1 MNTPV
6 TAHSEPQAPPN
17 LVDQRIGKY
26 RVVRKLGEGG
36 MGSVFEAVHVEI
48 GQRAAVKL
56 LKPELSSEPKH
67 VQRFFD
73 EAKLLSMVNHPGLIK
88 IYDFDRTADGQ
99 VYIVM
104 ELLEGETLWSRF
116 EKHQNGQPVGMPLED
131 VARVVR
137 QVASALDAVHQRGII
152 HRDLKP
158 ENIFLVKDSEAAGG
172 ERAKILDFGIARL
185 EDPSG
190 EGRRTTAGVAI
201 GTPTYMAPE
210 QCEGSTTIN
219 DRVDVYALGIMS
231 FELLTG
237 APPFVSESMA
247 AVLRMHIVRPPPPL
261 PTSIPAGLV
270 ALIEQMLGKEA
281 ASRPSMAEVV
291 AKLEAMFGGR
301 ASSTVLPIVSSPS
314 SRLSTPVVAG
324 TIALLLV
331 LGIGAGLWTLQGR
344 KPIAPVE
351 PTKITT
357 PQTAG
362 EGKTPSPGEPAG
374 TTDPKRPSSGEPP
387 KNTSPVEPVKE
398 PSAKPPAGTGPSG
411 KGSVK
416 SSKRDKG
423 DKGDKGDGLLFQT
436 KKKQKKGNAL

>member
-6 TAHSEPQAPPN
+6 TAHSDPQPPPN

-88 IYDFDRTADGQ
+88 IFDFDRTADGQ

-116 EKHQNGQPVGMPLED
+116 EKHQVDGHQAGMALEE
-131 VARVVR
+131 VARMVR
-137 QVASALDAVHQRGII
+137 QVASALAAVHQRGII

-158 ENIFLVKDSEAAGG
+158 ENVFVVKDAEAAGG

-210 QCEGSTTIN
+210 QCEGSATIN
-219 DRVDVYALGIMS
+219 DRVDVYALGCMS

-237 APPFVSESMA
+237 APPFQSASMA

-261 PTSIPAGLV
+261 PATIPAPIT
-270 ALIEQMLGKEA
+270 ALITQMLAKEA
-281 ASRPSMAEVV
+281 KDRPSMSEVV
-291 AKLEAMFGGR
+291 QRLEEHFGARGSQTAIPLLTAKS
-301 ASSTVLPIVSSPS
+301 ASRKPVLMAAAVA
-314 SRLSTPVVAG
+314 LSTLALGTVTWVV
-324 TIALLLV
+324 L
-331 LGIGAGLWTLQGR
+331 GR
-344 KPIAPVE
+344 KPPPRVDPPKITQPVE
-351 PTKITT
+351 PKPKEVIQTAPPKETDKAEPPKDNSSTT
-357 PQTAG
+357 PVG
-362 EGKTPSPGEPAG
+362 PGKTPKSIG
-374 TTDPKRPSSGEPP
+374 
-387 KNTSPVEPVKE
+387 
-398 PSAKPPAGTGPSG
+398 KPP
-411 KGSVK
+411 
-416 SSKRDKG
+416 KRDKVKVDEPVVFG
-423 DKGDKGDGLLFQT
+423 N
-436 KKKQKKGNAL
+436 KKKVKKGTPP

>member
-6 TAHSEPQAPPN
+6 TAHSEPQAPLD

-88 IYDFDRTADGQ
+88 IYDFDRTAAGQ

-116 EKHQNGQPVGMPLED
+116 EKHQQGQPVGMQQEE

-158 ENIFLVKDSEAAGG
+158 ENIFIVKDSEAAGG

-210 QCEGSTTIN
+210 QCEGSATIN
-219 DRVDVYALGIMS
+219 DRVDVYALGVMS

-237 APPFVSESMA
+237 APPFVSDSMA

-261 PTSIPAGLV
+261 PANIPTELA
-270 ALIEQMLGKEA
+270 ALITQMLGKEA
-281 ASRPSMAEVV
+281 KERPSMAEVV
-291 AKLEAMFGGR
+291 TRLEGLFGGR
-301 ASSTVLPIVSSPS
+301 ASSTALPKLTKRPGMTISPA
-314 SRLSTPVVAG
+314 VIGAVA
-324 TIALLLV
+324 TLLV
-331 LGIGAGLWTLQGR
+331 LGIGGLLLTLLGR
-344 KPIAPVE
+344 KPVTPVAPPKVTSTKAVEPSPPKQDPVVEPAKSREPVE
-351 PTKITT
+351 PIKESTTK
-357 PQTAG
+357 
-362 EGKTPSPGEPAG
+362 
-374 TTDPKRPSSGEPP
+374 
-387 KNTSPVEPVKE
+387 PV
-398 PSAKPPAGTGPSG
+398 AATGPSG
-411 KGSVK
+411 KGTK
-416 SSKRDKG
+416 SRKS
-423 DKGDKGDGLLFQT
+423 DKGDGNVMVFET
-436 KKKQKKGNAL
+436 KKKPKKGNAQ

>member
-6 TAHSEPQAPPN
+6 TAHSDPQPPPN

-88 IYDFDRTADGQ
+88 IFDFDRTADGQ

-116 EKHQNGQPVGMPLED
+116 EKHQVDGHQAGMALEE
-131 VARVVR
+131 VARMVR
-137 QVASALDAVHQRGII
+137 QVASALAAVHQRGII

-158 ENIFLVKDSEAAGG
+158 ENVFVVKDAEAAGG

-210 QCEGSTTIN
+210 QCEGSATIN
-219 DRVDVYALGIMS
+219 DRVDVYALGCMS

-237 APPFVSESMA
+237 APPFQSASMA

-261 PTSIPAGLV
+261 PATIPAPIT
-270 ALIEQMLGKEA
+270 ALITQMLAKEA
-281 ASRPSMAEVV
+281 KDRPSMSEVV
-291 AKLEAMFGGR
+291 QRLEEHFGARGSQT
-301 ASSTVLPIVSSPS
+301 AIPVLATKSTPRKPVLVAAVVA
-314 SRLSTPVVAG
+314 LSTLALG
-324 TIALLLV
+324 TVTWVMI
-331 LGIGAGLWTLQGR
+331 GR
-344 KPIAPVE
+344 KSPPHVDPPKITQPVE
-351 PTKITT
+351 PKT
-357 PQTAG
+357 PEVVKTALPKEPDKTEPPKDNSSSTPAG
-362 EGKTPSPGEPAG
+362 PGKTPKTA
-374 TTDPKRPSSGEPP
+374 T
-387 KNTSPVEPVKE
+387 
-398 PSAKPPAGTGPSG
+398 KPP
-411 KGSVK
+411 
-416 SSKRDKG
+416 KRDKVKAEEPVVFG
-423 DKGDKGDGLLFQT
+423 N
-436 KKKQKKGNAL
+436 KKKEKKGTPP